1 MSATHPCPASNLPW
15 HSGTLQPCHRL
26 THACSCSLVPPILCT
41 LLLTAP
47 LCAQEPAS
55 RWFPSRDYAPTL
67 LGAPRDPVNVAKLVV
82 NVESPNAYEPGLETE
97 VGFGINL
104 PVLLL
109 AGDNLRNGL
118 VVGVQGGVFARFSL
132 HNVERDLIGTDWLIT
147 VPLVL
152 HRGDHRFELEYFHT
166 SSHLGDE
173 YTRRFGL
180 DGINYSRDAVRG
192 MAHLQVA
199 SVVGIYGGGG
209 WAYNVHPDDDL
220 RWTVQAGVEFLD
232 RASDKFASP
241 YGAVDVQLEQP
252 TDWKPRVNVQLGA
265 LFPRLILGR
274 ESRVAA
280 EFLTGPSPQGQFA
293 AVTTTHLTI
302 GVYIQP

>member
-1 MSATHPCPASNLPW
+1 MLLP
-15 HSGTLQPCHRL
+15 
-26 THACSCSLVPPILCT
+26 LCA

-47 LCAQEPAS
+47 LNAQEPTS
-55 RWFPSRDYAPTL
+55 RWFPSRDYMPTL
-67 LGAPRDPVNVAKLVV
+67 VGAPRDPVNVAKVVV
-82 NVESPNAYEPGLETE
+82 NIQSPNAFDPGLETE

-118 VVGVQGGVFARFSL
+118 VVGVQGGVFGRFSL

-152 HRGDHRFELEYFHT
+152 RRGDHWFELEYFHM

-173 YTRRFGL
+173 YSQRFDL
-180 DGINYSRDAVRG
+180 AGINYSRDAVRG
-192 MAHLQVA
+192 LAFLQVV

-209 WAYNVHPDDDL
+209 WAYNVHPDDAK
-220 RWTVQAGVEFLD
+220 RWTAQLGAEFLD
-232 RASDKFASP
+232 RTSDKFASP
-241 YGAVDVQLEQP
+241 YAALDLELEQA
-252 TDWKPRVNVQLGA
+252 TDWKPRVNVQIGA
-265 LFPRLILGR
+265 LLPRLIPGR
-274 ESRVAA
+274 ESRFAA

-293 AVTTTHLTI
+293 AMTTTQVTL

>member
-1 MSATHPCPASNLPW
+1 MSATPAHLALGRSAAP
-15 HSGTLQPCHRL
+15 PL
-26 THACSCSLVPPILCT
+26 TPSIL
-41 LLLTAP
+41 LYAILLTAP
-47 LCAQEPAS
+47 LGAQESLS

-82 NVESPNAYEPGLETE
+82 NIESPNAFDPGLETE

-132 HNVERDLIGTDWLIT
+132 HGVERDLIGTDWLIT

-152 HRGDHRFELEYFHT
+152 HRGAHRFELKYFHT

-173 YTRRFGL
+173 YSGRFDL
-180 DGINYSRDAVRG
+180 EGINYSRDAVRG
-192 MAHLQVA
+192 LAHLRVA
-199 SVVGIYGGGG
+199 SVVSIYGGGG
-209 WAYNVHPDDDL
+209 WAYNVHPDDDP
-220 RWTVQAGVEFLD
+220 RWTAQAGAEFL
-232 RASDKFASP
+232 RRTSDKFVSP
-241 YGAVDVQLEQP
+241 YAALHLELEQA
-252 TDWKPRVNVQLGA
+252 TDWKPRVNVQIGA
-265 LFPRLILGR
+265 LLPRLIPGR